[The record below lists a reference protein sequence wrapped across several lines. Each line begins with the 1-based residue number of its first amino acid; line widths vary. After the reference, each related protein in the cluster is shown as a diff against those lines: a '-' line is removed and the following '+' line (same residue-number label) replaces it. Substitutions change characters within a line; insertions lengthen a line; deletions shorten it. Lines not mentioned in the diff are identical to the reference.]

1 MAFFEPR
8 IHKTLVIY
16 WPTGLPDCTVD
27 KTPNVGCYASGFVGY
42 KLRVLWHSIVPNC
55 RIGYIWDRNVV
66 KGFRKGL
73 YNGR

>member
-27 KTPNVGCYASGFVGY
+27 IKPQMLFAMP
-42 KLRVLWHSIVPNC
+42 LVLLDISWE
-55 RIGYIWDRNVV
+55 
-66 KGFRKGL
+66 
-73 YNGR
+73 